1 MAGMASRGGTAAG
14 IRSGRGF
21 LLMLGVIAGCAF
33 LLRLGVWAELGAVNG
48 GRNSVYAPSVLTD
61 LATYM
66 KLGREMAAGEYT
78 GPFYYQPFYYA
89 VFLPG
94 CYLLSGGSIGFVIF
108 VQSLLGAATSYLAG
122 LASARLFGKTAG
134 CIAAVFTAISTPLL
148 LNTPYHQ
155 NETLQTFNL
164 MLLFYLAL
172 RACECWNLKRWAAV
186 GAVTG
191 IAILTRGN
199 INFFLPGLLA
209 ALIWAGRQHK
219 AGPGR
224 IAAAAGLFAAM
235 VLLVQLP
242 FALHNTRVTGKLSG
256 PSTAADAV
264 LALGNSPEAP
274 AGGRDPE
281 LPAGP
286 MEYPEAYGRMMN
298 RAENGVG
305 VPAQMFEWMRR
316 EPAAFFELQLRKLL
330 LFWDWR
336 EIPNNVSLL
345 GPGGGAESSLILRW
359 LLPGRSLVLLPF
371 GLAGLVLAAVRA
383 YRRRDVR
390 LWLLVYCAA
399 AYWAAT
405 ALFYILS
412 RFRAPI
418 LPLVAVA
425 AGGFASWFLRRWRRS
440 PERRRQLLLC
450 GGGGLVA
457 AFWLVSSGY
466 EFYRNNLEAALAR
479 FCRPDGTVVA
489 FGGTPYRLDYGPMTF
504 GGWSEIE
511 MRRGQKL
518 AKRFPDFDKPGE
530 AEWTLLAD
538 SAGRLRFRV
547 NGRTVT
553 RAVEHPG
560 LVKLRFPVMPES
572 GLFRLEIVDFPGKC
586 SLLFDRQRNYSR
598 SELDGAPLDGE
609 WLFRL
614 YDSPDPVK

>member
-1 MAGMASRGGTAAG
+1 M
-14 IRSGRGF
+14 
-21 LLMLGVIAGCAF
+21 
-33 LLRLGVWAELGAVNG
+33 
-48 GRNSVYAPSVLTD
+48 
-61 LATYM
+61 
-66 KLGREMAAGEYT
+66 
-78 GPFYYQPFYYA
+78 
-89 VFLPG
+89 
-94 CYLLSGGSIGFVIF
+94 
-108 VQSLLGAATSYLAG
+108 
-122 LASARLFGKTAG
+122 
-134 CIAAVFTAISTPLL
+134 FTAISTPLL

-235 VLLVQLP
+235 ALLVQLP

-298 RAENGVG
+298 RAENGIG

-359 LLPGRSLVLLPF
+359 LLPGRSLVLLPL
-371 GLAGLVLAAVRA
+371 GLAGFVLAAVRA

-425 AGGFASWFLRRWRRS
+425 AAASRPGSCGAGGDPRNGAGSCCSAAAAGWSPPSGSSAPATSSTGTTSKRRWR
-440 PERRRQLLLC
+440 
-450 GGGGLVA
+450 A
-457 AFWLVSSGY
+457 
-466 EFYRNNLEAALAR
+466 
-479 FCRPDGTVVA
+479 
-489 FGGTPYRLDYGPMTF
+489 
-504 GGWSEIE
+504 
-511 MRRGQKL
+511 
-518 AKRFPDFDKPGE
+518 
-530 AEWTLLAD
+530 
-538 SAGRLRFRV
+538 SAGR
-547 NGRTVT
+547 TEPSSPS
-553 RAVEHPG
+553 AAHPTG
-560 LVKLRFPVMPES
+560 SITAR
-572 GLFRLEIVDFPGKC
+572 
-586 SLLFDRQRNYSR
+586 
-598 SELDGAPLDGE
+598 
-609 WLFRL
+609 
-614 YDSPDPVK
+614 

>member
-256 PSTAADAV
+256 PS
-264 LALGNSPEAP
+264 
-274 AGGRDPE
+274 
-281 LPAGP
+281 
-286 MEYPEAYGRMMN
+286 
-298 RAENGVG
+298 
-305 VPAQMFEWMRR
+305 
-316 EPAAFFELQLRKLL
+316 
-330 LFWDWR
+330 
-336 EIPNNVSLL
+336 
-345 GPGGGAESSLILRW
+345 
-359 LLPGRSLVLLPF
+359 
-371 GLAGLVLAAVRA
+371 
-383 YRRRDVR
+383 
-390 LWLLVYCAA
+390 
-399 AYWAAT
+399 
-405 ALFYILS
+405 
-412 RFRAPI
+412 
-418 LPLVAVA
+418 
-425 AGGFASWFLRRWRRS
+425 
-440 PERRRQLLLC
+440 
-450 GGGGLVA
+450 
-457 AFWLVSSGY
+457 
-466 EFYRNNLEAALAR
+466 
-479 FCRPDGTVVA
+479 
-489 FGGTPYRLDYGPMTF
+489 
-504 GGWSEIE
+504 
-511 MRRGQKL
+511 
-518 AKRFPDFDKPGE
+518 
-530 AEWTLLAD
+530 
-538 SAGRLRFRV
+538 
-547 NGRTVT
+547 
-553 RAVEHPG
+553 
-560 LVKLRFPVMPES
+560 
-572 GLFRLEIVDFPGKC
+572 
-586 SLLFDRQRNYSR
+586 
-598 SELDGAPLDGE
+598 
-609 WLFRL
+609 
-614 YDSPDPVK
+614 